1 MQNALDAL
9 DGSDFFGGQPA
20 GAECL
25 AAILHILAAV
35 FFAGSAHA
43 GLCGS
48 GALDRQSIALEG
60 TVETVDSWAGIWL
73 ITLAECSDLDIV
85 LHQDPGCPF
94 GGNLSVKGTYF
105 YCIDD
110 RLSFDGGYC
119 RLHAVDDVTEL
130 SCRGPAILQA
140 EK

>member
-1 MQNALDAL
+1 M
-9 DGSDFFGGQPA
+9 
-20 GAECL
+20 GAIFR
-25 AAILHILAAV
+25 ILAV
-35 FFAGSAHA
+35 FFLAEPAHA

-85 LHQDPGCPF
+85 LYQDPGCPF
-94 GGNLSVKGTYF
+94 GGNLSVKGTYY
-105 YCIDD
+105 YCSDD
-110 RLSFDGGYC
+110 RLPSDGSYC

-140 EK
+140 GH